1 MIKLLFCV
9 ALLVTSAHTLSNEL
23 IKGSHSKGSVGATQ
37 EEKFKIWD
45 LEDIAHDLGILELRR
60 LSSYIPLGAEQPK
73 YVLSRAL
80 VLGSIDESS
89 KTVLGN
95 WPLTPWSQTIQMKGE
110 GSNWQTRHLVVNA
123 LAGNTAEVKDPETM
137 TLATY
142 QYDLPSFKT
151 FTGCL
156 ADSPLRY
163 GDIDQNS
170 EKELVLFLDSD
181 LVVFSPSQQKVIFAT
196 RFAISDELAPED
208 VAGWFDGGL
217 EPPSSQYVASS
228 GFGDGLRA
236 AFPATRSFAKIFAG
250 DFDNNGKPDILVW
263 RKLYQSRLK
272 TDPLLGFKFEG
283 ELFAHYQLE
292 GGEYQIQFSNPPEDG
307 EFETDPVQQAQI
319 KGWLENK
326 NLTWQ
331 KGFPTKS
338 ECAGQEGQL
347 IPEMHDALLNDPV
360 VLK

>member
-1 MIKLLFCV
+1 MNKIIIFLSIFLLSLSVV
-9 ALLVTSAHTLSNEL
+9 ASDLNLVVGKSRGDLPKSLLKTIYRTYTTLPGYLYEYSPN
-23 IKGSHSKGSVGATQ
+23 
-37 EEKFKIWD
+37 
-45 LEDIAHDLGILELRR
+45 
-60 LSSYIPLGAEQPK
+60 K
-73 YVLSRAL
+73 YYSL
-80 VLGSIDESS
+80 S
-89 KTVLGN
+89 KTGN
-95 WPLTPWSQTIQMKGE
+95 AIGVFDLANTDEILSGWPLTPWPQTIQMKGE
-110 GSNWQTRHLVVNA
+110 GSNWQTRHLVANA

-137 TLATY
+137 ALATY

-170 EKELVLFLDSD
+170 EKELVLFLDND

-196 RFAISDELAPED
+196 RFAMSDELAPED

-217 EPPSSQYVASS
+217 EPPSNQYVASS

-236 AFPATRSFAKIFAG
+236 AFPATRSFAKIFVD

-292 GGEYQIQFSNPPEDG
+292 NGEYVIQATAAEAEG
-307 EFETDPVQQAQI
+307 EFETDPAQQLQI
-319 KGWLENK
+319 KNWLAAK

-331 KGFPTKS
+331 KGFPSKS

-347 IPEMHDALLNDPV
+347 IPEMHDALLNDPD